1 MDEIYLEELEQRIET
16 CDKISHFLLV
26 TAIVVAIIGTI
37 YLIVRLIM
45 FIKGAVSDYLYISR
59 LYHCARYKKLL
70 EDVKLAK
77 ERQDEEFCELW
88 ELTEV
93 KDPFTADE

>member
-45 FIKGAVSDYLYISR
+45 FIKGAPD
-59 LYHCARYKKLL
+59 
-70 EDVKLAK
+70 
-77 ERQDEEFCELW
+77 
-88 ELTEV
+88 
-93 KDPFTADE
+93 FTIVPDTRNCLKM